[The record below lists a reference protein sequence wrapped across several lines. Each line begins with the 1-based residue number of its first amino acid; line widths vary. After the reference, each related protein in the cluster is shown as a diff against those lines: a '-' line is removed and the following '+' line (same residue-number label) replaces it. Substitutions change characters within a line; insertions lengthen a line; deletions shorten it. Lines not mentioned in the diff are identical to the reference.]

1 MSGVPNAVY
10 DFVGDRDPD
19 RLRARVFTYYGLP
32 PEDALHDLYSFFKEC
47 VRLEHHKLDHPEYL
61 AARFLVYRAM
71 EECRYSLHPLDFLS
85 LGVQTGGDVGVDTG
99 YRYVVKCG
107 SHAPPQVEACLHR
120 RDSKTGEWGFDLVN
134 TKCVRHYNHQFRK
147 MALPGFKWAKE
158 PDRVSHS
165 GSRWR

>member
-71 EECRYSLHPLDFLS
+71 EECHLIRPPPYALGLVIHYSFPAAFIHLHFSKPIQLTQTMTLNHPTLRAPRQTPTTPTGKGRALTLPNQPHNTTTPPHSPNYLPLHQLPDPS
-85 LGVQTGGDVGVDTG
+85 L
-99 YRYVVKCG
+99 
-107 SHAPPQVEACLHR
+107 
-120 RDSKTGEWGFDLVN
+120 
-134 TKCVRHYNHQFRK
+134 
-147 MALPGFKWAKE
+147 
-158 PDRVSHS
+158 
-165 GSRWR
+165 